1 MATRPASRR
10 RRFLLRASL
19 VVAATL
25 VALVLAET
33 LCRAIFGSRGARWD
47 VAAGLRRDQP
57 EPDAILGMRMAPNA
71 PGHDARGFRNAA
83 APVQA
88 DLVAIGDSHT
98 WGTNARIDEAWPQ
111 VIGRSLGRTTY
122 NSRSAATV
130 RSSTRRSRRRP
141 HAAPVRD
148 RRRALRRERSLGRLR
163 PRLERGPI
171 PRSAE
176 DGSGDDLA
184 NDTVGPGHRRHA
196 PAERLRRPMAV
207 ARLHATSRSPG
218 LPLRPA
224 SSRTAA
230 TSRARPRP
238 RLARGVPAGRV
249 HLRDRG
255 REHGSHDFLPL
266 PALDLSEPRIAE
278 GLRLTCDALARIQ
291 PVARRRRPSPGRF
304 IPTKESVYYAAV
316 KSVRPDPDPGYERVV
331 AAESRVSGDLD
342 AFCRDRGIAFH
353 DLLPVLRE
361 ALRGGTP
368 LYPATSD
375 GHPLPAGYALYAS
388 SLAAELRR
396 RGW

>member
-1 MATRPASRR
+1 M
-10 RRFLLRASL
+10 LRASL
-19 VVAATL
+19 VVVATL
-25 VALVLAET
+25 FALALAEL

-57 EPDAILGMRMAPNA
+57 EPDAILGTRMAPNA

-83 APVQA
+83 VPVRA

-111 VIGRSLGRTTY
+111 VLGRSLGRTAY
-122 NSRSAATV
+122 NLALGGYGPIQYEALAEEALSLRPSVIVVALYVGNDLWDAYV
-130 RSSTRRSRRRP
+130 RVWSEDRY
-141 HAAPVRD
+141 RD
-148 RRRALRRERSLGRLR
+148 RRKT
-163 PRLERGPI
+163 
-171 PRSAE
+171 
-176 DGSGDDLA
+176 DGGDDLA
-184 NDTVGPGHRRHA
+184 NDTVGPAVTAVTRRRRGY
-196 PAERLRRPMAV
+196 ERPTAV
-207 ARLHATSRSPG
+207 ARLQRNVA
-218 LPLRPA
+218 LV
-224 SSRTAA
+224 
-230 TSRARPRP
+230 
-238 RLARGVPAGRV
+238 RLATQAGIIEDRGYEVEVA
-249 HLRDRG
+249 RDRAWLEACPQDG
-255 REHGSHDFLPL
+255 FMFETPGASTGLTTSYRF

-278 GLRLTCDALARIQ
+278 GLRLTRDALTRIQ
-291 PVARRRRPSPGRF
+291 ATCQGAGVHLLVASV
-304 IPTKESVYYAAV
+304 PTKESVYYAAV

-375 GHPLPAGYALYAS
+375 GHPLPAGYAIYAS
-388 SLAAELRR
+388 SIAAELRR